1 MLAPAQFDAVGS
13 QCVSLAIQDDARV
26 ADQRG
31 SVVVGVEPCGLI
43 VFEAIEDATTVGI
56 DRAEQPM
63 ALSDDGACG
72 DCLVELVGCRITV
85 ELDVMG
91 AEGARRED
99 SGDLEDQQRTELGLK
114 REIARVGDAE
124 LHEAS

>member
-1 MLAPAQFDAVGS
+1 
-13 QCVSLAIQDDARV
+13 
-26 ADQRG
+26 
-31 SVVVGVEPCGLI
+31 
-43 VFEAIEDATTVGI
+43 
-56 DRAEQPM
+56 M